1 MAQEILDFFDEKLYN
16 VEEPKAKKI
25 KTKQMN
31 EAKIEQEKEICPK
44 VHLNQSFPRQPCD
57 DYIASQI
64 EYRVKILSSNS
75 ISLQP
80 GEIKDTVTNLVF
92 SKKLNKLAMHVKRTE
107 RQDFQLISE
116 GFINPNQ
123 KGELSVKLV
132 NSSNNTLYIPA
143 GDIVGYLIL
152 TPFLV

>member
-57 DYIASQI
+57 DYIASII

-92 SKKLNKLAMHVKRTE
+92 SKKSDQSIRRNATSWKIRP
-107 RQDFQLISE
+107 QPQ
-116 GFINPNQ
+116 
-123 KGELSVKLV
+123 
-132 NSSNNTLYIPA
+132 
-143 GDIVGYLIL
+143 
-152 TPFLV
+152 